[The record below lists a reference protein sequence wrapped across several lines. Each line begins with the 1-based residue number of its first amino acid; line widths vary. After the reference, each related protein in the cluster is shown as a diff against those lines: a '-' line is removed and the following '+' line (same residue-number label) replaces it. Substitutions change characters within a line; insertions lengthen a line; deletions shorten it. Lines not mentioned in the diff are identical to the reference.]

1 MSDLEHMRYADWDAA
16 YVLGSLSRAERGEYE
31 AHLADCKICRT
42 AIRELAPLPGLLA
55 HLDDAEGEALLE
67 DAPIVRRLEIAKPR
81 RRFPVRRVA
90 GGLAAAALILAAV
103 LVPTVGSNAPT
114 QTAAIALHQTAP
126 SALTADVRL
135 TRTSWGTRIDMTCTY
150 AASYGGFDSA
160 YRLYVV
166 DRSGRALLVSSWRA
180 GPGDVAKTSGSS
192 ELDPSDISAV
202 QVRDAGGKVLLTG
215 QA

>member
-16 YVLGSLSRAERGEYE
+16 YVLGSLSRTEREEYE
-31 AHLADCKICRT
+31 AHVADCKICRT
-42 AIRELAPLPGLLA
+42 AIGELAPLPGLLG
-55 HLDDAEGEALLE
+55 HLDDAEGLAMLEEAPPVATVIGLS
-67 DAPIVRRLEIAKPR
+67 K
-81 RRFPVRRVA
+81 RRFPTRWIA

-103 LVPTVGSNAPT
+103 LVPTVGSNAPP
-114 QTAAIALHQTAP
+114 QTAAIALHQVVP
-126 SALTADVRL
+126 SALSAHVAL
-135 TRTSWGTRIDMTCTY
+135 TRTTWGTRIDMTCAY
-150 AASYGGFDSA
+150 AATYGGVDSA

-166 DRSGRALLVSSWRA
+166 DRNGRASLVSSWRA

-202 QVRDAGGKVLLTG
+202 QIRDAGGKVLLTG